1 MALFMLQVYSPIPG
15 LSSFPGTRLKVNS
28 GPGMDKLAFVRDLEG
43 QSDVRRREII
53 LSWLES
59 RQIPYELHRYD
70 APDPG
75 VNIMFGLP
83 GRGPEILAAAHY
95 DAFYFSPGANDN
107 ASSIAMLLEFF
118 LGMRDQPAWHPLKVI
133 IFDDEE
139 PDATRGWMGMRGSR
153 AYVRDFG
160 TKNILA
166 VYDFEMCGMGDA
178 VGIWPVTEL
187 NGGSFLLKNIRRVLD
202 AEGIHHE
209 TVGILPAFYADYHA
223 FHEADF
229 PHAVCLTAIPR
240 RDVERL
246 RRFVSLPPAALVTRA
261 LAARLPGCA
270 GLVPSL
276 FRHYHSTQDRS
287 EFLSESSMDMM
298 CRVLTRCVRELDAEF
313 SFLRRC

>member
-1 MALFMLQVYSPIPG
+1 MKLNQIPQMDKMAL
-15 LSSFPGTRLKVNS
+15 
-28 GPGMDKLAFVRDLEG
+28 VRDLEG
-43 QSDVRRREII
+43 QSDVRRRQVI

-59 RQIPYELHRYD
+59 RRISYELHRYD
-70 APDPG
+70 VPDPG
-75 VNIMFGLP
+75 VNIVLGLP
-83 GRGPEILAAAHY
+83 GEGPEILAVAHY

-107 ASSIAMLLEFF
+107 ASSVAMLLEFF
-118 LGMRDQPAWHPLKVI
+118 LAMRDRPIRHPLKVI

-178 VGIWPVTEL
+178 VGIWPVTGL
-187 NGGSFLLKNIRRVLD
+187 NEASFLLKNIRAVLD

-209 TVGILPAFYADYHA
+209 SVGILPAFYADYHA

-229 PHAVCLTAIPR
+229 PHAVCLTAIAR
-240 RDVERL
+240 KDAEML
-246 RRFVSLPPAALVTRA
+246 RRFVTMPPAALVARA
-261 LAARLPGCA
+261 LAARLPGCS
-270 GLVPSL
+270 GLVPRL
-276 FRHYHSTQDRS
+276 FRHYHSTLDRS

-298 CRVLTRCVRELDAEF
+298 CRVLTRCARELDEQF
-313 SFLRRC
+313 SI